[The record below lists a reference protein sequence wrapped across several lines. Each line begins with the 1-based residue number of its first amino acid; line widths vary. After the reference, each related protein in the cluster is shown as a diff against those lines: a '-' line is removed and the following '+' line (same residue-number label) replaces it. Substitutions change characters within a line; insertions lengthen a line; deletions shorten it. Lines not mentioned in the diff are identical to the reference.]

1 MILCLIFYRRLQL
14 APRRQNLRAEIIQ
27 TYLQGRKPKYLR
39 LKETLGVHF
48 EYTIPQ
54 DNAPIF
60 SGIRHK
66 GRCLSAIAF

>member
-1 MILCLIFYRRLQL
+1 MFYRRFQL

-27 TYLQGRKPKYLR
+27 ADLQGQILQFLR
-39 LKETLGVHF
+39 LRETLGVHF